1 MRSAEYLEYLRRR
14 YGLRPNRRLGQ
25 HFMVDDRLL
34 EFMVEAA
41 EVGPQDTVLEIGPGP
56 GLLTRYLVE
65 RAGRVVAVELDER
78 MVEILRKE
86 LGGAEN
92 LEVVH
97 ADFLDHGVPEDANKV
112 VANLPYQI
120 SSEATFEILK
130 SDVELAVLTY
140 QREFAERMTAE
151 PGTRQYGR
159 LTVMVRLLAR
169 VDILR
174 TVPRRAFVPPP
185 RVNSA
190 IVKLE
195 PRPESE
201 LPDVDLEVLEAVCRG
216 LFQHRRKTVRNALKL
231 SAHEWGG
238 DDEVV
243 EEVLEEL
250 PEDLLGKRPMH
261 LTPEEVVRVAEC
273 VEEVVSSS

>member
-1 MRSAEYLEYLRRR
+1 
-14 YGLRPNRRLGQ
+14 
-25 HFMVDDRLL
+25 
-34 EFMVEAA
+34 EA
-41 EVGPQDTVLEIGPGP
+41 P
-56 GLLTRYLVE
+56 
-65 RAGRVVAVELDER
+65 
-78 MVEILRKE
+78 
-86 LGGAEN
+86 
-92 LEVVH
+92 
-97 ADFLDHGVPEDANKV
+97 
-112 VANLPYQI
+112 
-120 SSEATFEILK
+120 FEILK

-190 IVKLE
+190 VVKLE

-243 EEVLEEL
+243 KEVLEEL